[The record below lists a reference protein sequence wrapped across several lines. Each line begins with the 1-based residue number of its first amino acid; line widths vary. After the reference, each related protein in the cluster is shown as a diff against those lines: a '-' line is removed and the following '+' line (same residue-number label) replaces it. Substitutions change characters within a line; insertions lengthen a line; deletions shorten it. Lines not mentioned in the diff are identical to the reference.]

1 MNVRCKSGRLPLR
14 QYRDVLSFL
23 LLIFL
28 EFLIKRGG
36 TVKNLNTRQKKFA
49 EYYAQSGNAS
59 ESARRA
65 GYSAKYI
72 NSNVQKLLQNTAI
85 SEYIKQLSDKLKDER
100 IMSAK
105 DRQVLLSD
113 IAKDDRNEPNDRI
126 RAVDTLNKMTGEYL
140 NKVEISGVL
149 ENEQTKL
156 DELVKQ
162 LADDR

>member
-1 MNVRCKSGRLPLR
+1 M
-14 QYRDVLSFL
+14 
-23 LLIFL
+23 
-28 EFLIKRGG
+28 
-36 TVKNLNTRQKKFA
+36 KNLNTRQRKFA

-85 SEYIKQLSDKLKDER
+85 TEYIRQLSDKLKDKR

-113 IAKDDRNEPNDRI
+113 IAKYDRNEPNDRI

-140 NKVEISGVL
+140 NKVKISGVL

-162 LADDR
+162 LADNR

>member
-1 MNVRCKSGRLPLR
+1 M
-14 QYRDVLSFL
+14 
-23 LLIFL
+23 
-28 EFLIKRGG
+28 
-36 TVKNLNTRQKKFA
+36 KNLNTRQEKFA